1 MIPIKL
7 MSRWFMAILLVSVTL
22 FSCKR
27 EPANTIV
34 EDDEYEVIHTN
45 MQYYDFNKVE
55 NLSTFFDSIR
65 REHPIPMWIEEDE
78 EIIEKDVLRCIKRIE
93 VYRQG
98 TEKYYPDSLVRRCI
112 DFFFFF
118 CAIIDNHGLGV
129 DMTYAEW
136 FLMLAA
142 YYSPDVTCLVNMQSP
157 NHQAGILNFGST
169 YNFNPWWCYIFFKRN
184 QGFEVRRIGGD
195 ETNID
200 KLFQIVDDENRLYY
214 LCSNNGT
221 IYEFLQILFWV
232 KDDNDVLM
240 VAESDSLPVEN
251 WDNFEE
257 CYYNPEQ
264 RAWYCCN
271 KDKRTGK
278 MIPISSKPA
287 LVLKLDGENS
297 RFIKGE

>member
-7 MSRWFMAILLVSVTL
+7 MSRWFIAILLVSVTL

-34 EDDEYEVIHTN
+34 EDHEYEVIHTN

-78 EIIEKDVLRCIKRIE
+78 EIIEKDVLGCIKRIE

-98 TEKYYPDSLVRRCI
+98 TVKYYPDSLVRRCI
-112 DFFFFF
+112 DFLGFN
-118 CAIIDNHGLGV
+118 CAIIDNHGPGV

-240 VAESDSLPVEN
+240 VAESDSLPVDN

-297 RFIKGE
+297 RFVKGE